1 MSEDRVNQPKW
12 SIQGSR
18 VYGNG
23 RSFNCTN
30 NITATQLQNILNQ
43 YEKDLQLQKDIGK
56 QFDNITRQIIALQMD
71 LSNVQDTVN
80 KIKEAIENVSTN

>member
-1 MSEDRVNQPKW
+1 MSDRVNQPKW

-23 RSFNCTN
+23 RSFNCIN

-43 YEKDLQLQKDIGK
+43 YEKDLQLQKDISK
-56 QFDNITRQIIALQMD
+56 QYDKIQKQIIQIQ
-71 LSNVQDTVN
+71 LSLGIVTDEVR
-80 KIKEAIENVSTN
+80 KLKEAIENVSTN